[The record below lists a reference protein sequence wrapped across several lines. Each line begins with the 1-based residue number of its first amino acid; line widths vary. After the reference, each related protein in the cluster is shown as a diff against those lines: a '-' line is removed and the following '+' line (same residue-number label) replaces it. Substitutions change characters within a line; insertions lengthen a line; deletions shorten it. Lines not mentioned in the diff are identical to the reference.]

1 MHFQQII
8 QTIEKMKEHINVFL
22 ILHSEDITSDNML
35 IGSKVSTI
43 GKLVDSAYNPAE
55 VVNTILYSDIT
66 YDDKGFPKYGFY
78 TNKFK
83 TGQYEVLA
91 KSPEGMFED
100 TFIPNDLKYVADTME
115 EYYN

>member
-22 ILHSEDITSDNML
+22 ILHSEDITSDNIL

-91 KSPEGMFED
+91 KSPEGMFEEI
-100 TFIPNDLKYVADTME
+100 FIPNDLKYVADTME